1 MTNYKASPQIVKDDT
16 RKKNKDIVDLCTRF
30 GFKVRRM
37 NSGKIHVGKRWI
49 NLGEEDWPD
58 IFGFHTRTGRVIAVE
73 TKKVGEKITEG
84 QQAFLDLVE
93 RAGGIAMIAYDVESV
108 AERLAMEDR
117 ILRKA
122 LKAK

>member
-58 IFGFHTRTGRVIAVE
+58 IFGFHTRTGRVIALE
-73 TKKVGEKITEG
+73 TKKPNEKITDG
-84 QQAFLDLVE
+84 QKEFLDLVE

-108 AERLAMEDR
+108 AERLALEDR
-117 ILRKA
+117 KIKKEMRG
-122 LKAK
+122 